1 MIWKE
6 QKYLTWSTLEM
17 KIESLLRQL
26 FPDAE
31 FDPEDPLLEMGSFP
45 EWDSL
50 GNLNFLMLIEE
61 TCDVRFTADD
71 MAELKSMKAIKARLA
86 ELGVQA

>member
-1 MIWKE
+1 LIWKE

-17 KIESLLRQL
+17 KIELLLRQL